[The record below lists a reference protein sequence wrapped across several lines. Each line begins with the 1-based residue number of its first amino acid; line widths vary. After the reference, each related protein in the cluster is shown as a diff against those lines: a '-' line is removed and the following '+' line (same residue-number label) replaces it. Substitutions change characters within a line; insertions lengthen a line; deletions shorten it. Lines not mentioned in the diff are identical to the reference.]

1 MLRADAVSFAYGE
14 EAVLDEVT
22 VSVPE
27 GGLLGVLGPNGS
39 GKTTL
44 LKLLAGLLPPGRG
57 EVTLDGQRV
66 ESFGRGTLAR
76 RLAVVPQETELVFD
90 YTVLDVALM
99 GRYPHLRP
107 FELEGPDDLD
117 IARRMLDATGTAHL
131 EARPFRTLSGGER
144 QRVAIASALAQFDTD
159 TSKPGRV
166 LLLDEPT
173 ASLDLAAQL
182 ETMAL
187 IARLNGEHR
196 TTVVLC
202 THDLNLAARVC
213 DDLVLLREGSVAS
226 AGRTDQVLTRDTIAA
241 VYGVDA
247 DVQRHEATDRL
258 TVLPLRTKEPA

>member
-1 MLRADAVSFAYGE
+1 MLRAEAVSFAYDE
-14 EAVLDEVT
+14 STVLDG
-22 VSVPE
+22 VSVAASE
-27 GGLLGVLGPNGS
+27 GCLVGVLGPNGS

-44 LKLLAGLLPPGRG
+44 LKLLAGLLTPARG
-57 EVTLDGQRV
+57 EVTLDGRQLDT
-66 ESFGRGTLAR
+66 FARGALAR

-90 YTVLDVALM
+90 YTVLDVTLM

-117 IARRMLDATGTAHL
+117 IARRALDATGTAHL
-131 EARPFRTLSGGER
+131 EARPFRALSGGER
-144 QRVAIASALAQFDTD
+144 QRVAIASALAQFDTGI
-159 TSKPGRV
+159 SNLGRV

-187 IARLNGEHR
+187 IARLSAEQR

-202 THDLNLAARVC
+202 THDLNLAARLC
-213 DDLVLLREGSVAS
+213 DQLVLLREGTVAA

-241 VYGVDA
+241 VYDVDA
-247 DVQRHEATDRL
+247 DVHRHEATDQL
-258 TVLPLRTKEPA
+258 TVLPLRTKESP